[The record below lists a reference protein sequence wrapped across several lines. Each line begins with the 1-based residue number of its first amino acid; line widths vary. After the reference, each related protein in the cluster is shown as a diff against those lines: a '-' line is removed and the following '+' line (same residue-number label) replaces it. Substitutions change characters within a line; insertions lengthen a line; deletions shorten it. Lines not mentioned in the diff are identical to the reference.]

1 MNRTEETDLRRSEEI
16 QDIIDRMPT
25 GWTRYVT
32 AIVFLFAA
40 VMLVLGCL
48 IKYPDTVAGEVTIT
62 SAAAPVRLL
71 AAGTGRLHL
80 LRYDGDSVDIGDI
93 VAYIDDGAVLAD
105 VLKLD
110 SMLSL
115 DCEDSV
121 AELPALLLGSLSSAY
136 DALMTAWYRLN
147 QLKSTKT
154 YSIMRRNLDEQQKL
168 SQSMAESQEHQ
179 LSLNTAE
186 FRTARSRIG
195 KDSLLNIEGAIS
207 DEEMERKRSSLS
219 AQEIQLIGQRSNL
232 LSTQTGISQNRIE
245 HARISNNE
253 SEELRRATENLKV
266 RKSELRS
273 ILRQWKER
281 NLLTASIRGK
291 IEYLGFWRENEFVEA
306 GQTLFSILP
315 PLGRVYGEAHVTT
328 AGFGKVEVG
337 LRANVKLKNYP
348 YDEYGLV
355 SGRVERVSHLTQVM
369 QTTQGAVE
377 TYLVI
382 VSFPE
387 GLMTNFGLHL
397 DSSYE
402 SRGTVEI
409 ITRPKRLIERLF
421 DNLKSRTEK

>member
-1 MNRTEETDLRRSEEI
+1 MDKTTNNDSRRSEEI

-32 AIVFLFAA
+32 AIVILFVA

-71 AAGTGRLHL
+71 APGSGRLHL
-80 LRYDGDSVDIGDI
+80 LRHDGDSVGAGDVI
-93 VAYIDDGAVLAD
+93 AYVDDGAALAD
-105 VLKLD
+105 VLLLD
-110 SMLSL
+110 SLLAL
-115 DCEDSV
+115 DCEDSEE
-121 AELPALLLGSLSSAY
+121 ELPALLLGSLSSAY
-136 DALMTAWYRLN
+136 DAWVTARYSLN
-147 QLKSTKT
+147 QIRSTKT
-154 YSIMRRNLDEQQKL
+154 YSIMRRNLEEQQRL

-179 LSLNTAE
+179 LSLSIAE

-219 AQEIQLIGQRSNL
+219 TQEIQLIGQRSNL
-232 LSTQTGISQNRIE
+232 LNTRSGISQNRIE
-245 HARISNNE
+245 HARIGINE

-266 RKSELRS
+266 RESELRS

-291 IEYLGFWRENEFVEA
+291 VEFLGFWRENEVVQA

-315 PLGRVYGEAHVTT
+315 PKGRVYGEAHVPT

-337 LRANVKLKNYP
+337 QRANVKLINFP
-348 YDEYGLV
+348 YDEYGHV

-369 QTTQGAVE
+369 QATQGTIE

-382 VSFPE
+382 ISFPE
-387 GLMTNFGLHL
+387 GLVTNFGLHL
-397 DSSYE
+397 DPGYE

-421 DNLKSRTEK
+421 DNLKSRKEK

>member
-1 MNRTEETDLRRSEEI
+1 MNKTEETDLRRSEEI

-25 GWTRYVT
+25 GWTHYVT
-32 AIVFLFAA
+32 VFVVLFVS
-40 VMLVLGCL
+40 VMLALGCL
-48 IKYPDTVAGEVTIT
+48 IKYPDTVAGEVIIT
-62 SAAAPVRLL
+62 SGEAPVRLL

-136 DALMTAWYRLN
+136 DALMTAWYSLN

-168 SQSMAESQEHQ
+168 NQSMAESQEHQ

-245 HARISNNE
+245 HARIDINE

-273 ILRQWKER
+273 ILQQWKER

-397 DSSYE
+397 DSGYE